1 MLGSEE
7 KHAAT
12 WAARVACSFAIV
24 ALAKHVCCH
33 AAQPR
38 AACTVSG
45 PLGLLAAASSRVCD
59 LCLRSQTRQ
68 QAHVGRSHHGASD
81 ASGGYVV
88 GSCASPW
95 GGRPAL
101 GEVRLMG
108 GAARCTLGGPG
119 CERGG
124 AICKPPSADPADRSP
139 PSCSEAALRSFP
151 KVPVLPCTHQHGW
164 STLQDTAAPL
174 GRLVHTP
181 GKVGRRGNG
190 VEGCGRAECP
200 VVEWGGARASEP
212 SRVAPAAP

>member
-1 MLGSEE
+1 MG
-7 KHAAT
+7 AYGC
-12 WAARVACSFAIV
+12 WVAARVS
-24 ALAKHVCCH
+24 
-33 AAQPR
+33 R
-38 AACTVSG
+38 AADEAWRAELRRRCVPPTHRRVFTTI
-45 PLGLLAAASSRVCD
+45 AAIARGFGSV
-59 LCLRSQTRQ
+59 RQ
-68 QAHVGRSHHGASD
+68 
-81 ASGGYVV
+81 GGVLV
-88 GSCASPW
+88 
-95 GGRPAL
+95 PAL